1 MDGEVGR
8 FDFLTHSVFTGDEQV
23 FNTGRDVFEPLTG
36 KEYYRTRGFKEISM
50 IFGCVE
56 GSYRKT
62 TALIN
67 RVRYHQKDGT
77 PCSTLQDNV
86 ELESS
91 KLNQSIDNKALHLL
105 KTNGF
110 NEQGGYEGKN
120 EEYVNDKSV
129 SMNKEDLEKAIQVCQ
144 AKSGLTDSIS
154 GNPVFYEDPKMTVN
168 ISADDVNVKKQKEN
182 RKTQGSESD
191 SDRKYVHNTIFHIE
205 CNGRSYTLN
214 GAGTVNVL
222 LLLIAF
228 LLNNDLLKYHLRF
241 FVDGQ
246 RTLHAAI
253 LKAFTWYK
261 SISLILDWYHLEEK
275 CKIQL
280 SLALNGRIIRNK
292 ILDEIIPLLWYGLV
306 DKAIDHLG
314 TVADSAIKNR
324 KELEKLIQ
332 YFERNKPYMPCYAL
346 RKDLGLRNSSNKGE
360 KMNDLIVSERQKH
373 NGMSWSQCGSVA
385 LASLTALKR
394 NREHVKWFREGDID
408 FKLAA

>member
-1 MDGEVGR
+1 M
-8 FDFLTHSVFTGDEQV
+8 
-23 FNTGRDVFEPLTG
+23 
-36 KEYYRTRGFKEISM
+36 
-50 IFGCVE
+50 
-56 GSYRKT
+56 
-62 TALIN
+62 
-67 RVRYHQKDGT
+67 
-77 PCSTLQDNV
+77 
-86 ELESS
+86 
-91 KLNQSIDNKALHLL
+91 NQSINNKALHLL

-120 EEYVNDKSV
+120 EEYVNEKSV
-129 SMNKEDLEKAIQVCQ
+129 SMNKEDFEKAIQVCQ

-214 GAGTVNVL
+214 GTGTVNVL

-292 ILDEIIPLLWYGLV
+292 VLDEIIPLLWYGLV

-332 YFERNKPYMPCYAL
+332 YFERNKPYIPCYAL